1 MDLIE
6 LSQNLASWLCGT
18 DDADG
23 IVVSCRT
30 RLARNLAAQP
40 FAQKANE
47 ENEREVIE
55 RVLSA
60 ARRIG
65 AMRDAA
71 FFKMDALDASDR
83 RLLVERHLVSPA
95 LAESKGQRGV
105 LFNADESLSVM
116 INEEDHLR
124 LQAILPGLSSQKAW
138 GLINSLDDQ
147 LGAGLD
153 FAYSEK
159 YGYLTACP
167 TNTGTGLRVSALMH
181 LPALVLT
188 EDIERVLRGLTQM
201 SFTAR
206 GVYGEGTNAVGNLF
220 QVSNQGTL
228 GHKEEELVE
237 NLSKLAKRLVEYE
250 RDAQETL
257 CKEAREQV
265 EDKIW
270 RAYGILSNSRVLSSQ
285 EFMNLLSAVRLGYSL
300 SMVPRVTSAFLNQLM
315 IITQPSHLQAEAG
328 RKLKP
333 GERDVIRASLVRRRL
348 QDLQSE

>member
-1 MDLIE
+1 MNLIE
-6 LSQNLASWLCGT
+6 LSQNPASWLSGT

-30 RLARNLAAQP
+30 RLARNINAVP
-40 FAQKANE
+40 FAQKASE
-47 ENEREVIE
+47 QDEQEVIE

-65 AMRDAA
+65 SMRDAA
-71 FFKMDALDASDR
+71 FFKMDVLDASDR
-83 RLLVERHLVSPA
+83 RLLVERHLVSPS
-95 LAESKGQRGV
+95 LADSKGQRGV

-124 LQAILPGLSSQKAW
+124 LQAILPGMSSEKAW
-138 GLINSLDDQ
+138 SSINALDDQ

-167 TNTGTGLRVSALMH
+167 TNTGTGLRVSVLMH

-220 QVSNQGTL
+220 QISNQGTL
-228 GHKEEELVE
+228 GHREEDIVE
-237 NLSKLAKRLVEYE
+237 GLSGLAIKLVEYE
-250 RDAQETL
+250 REAQETL
-257 CKEAREQV
+257 YREARNQV

-270 RAYGILSNSRVLSSQ
+270 RAFGLLSNSRVLSSQ

-300 SMVPRVTSAFLNQLM
+300 SIVSGITSAFLNQLM

-328 RKLKP
+328 RKLKSD
-333 GERDVIRASLVRRRL
+333 ERDVIRASLVRQRL
-348 QDLQSE
+348 NAFQG

>member
-6 LSQNLASWLCGT
+6 LSQNLASWLCGN

-30 RLARNLAAQP
+30 RLARNLTAQP

-47 ENEREVIE
+47 EDEREVIE

-60 ARRIG
+60 ARRIA

-124 LQAILPGLSSQKAW
+124 LQAILPGLSSEKAW
-138 GLINSLDDQ
+138 ELINSLDDQ

-167 TNTGTGLRVSALMH
+167 TNTGNRTSGISSHASAG
-181 LPALVLT
+181 AGF
-188 EDIERVLRGLTQM
+188 DRG
-201 SFTAR
+201 
-206 GVYGEGTNAVGNLF
+206 
-220 QVSNQGTL
+220 
-228 GHKEEELVE
+228 H
-237 NLSKLAKRLVEYE
+237 
-250 RDAQETL
+250 
-257 CKEAREQV
+257 
-265 EDKIW
+265 
-270 RAYGILSNSRVLSSQ
+270 RANSAGIDTDVVHCPRC
-285 EFMNLLSAVRLGYSL
+285 VR
-300 SMVPRVTSAFLNQLM
+300 
-315 IITQPSHLQAEAG
+315 
-328 RKLKP
+328 
-333 GERDVIRASLVRRRL
+333 
-348 QDLQSE
+348 